1 MLIDA
6 PNPDPRPGR
15 SDTKGQMLPG
25 IAMICLYLIL
35 ITMLNVY
42 AAVAGKYGVG
52 RAKYGVLTVCTLLA
66 LGIFGL
72 LRLTKWGWALV
83 SAACLMLAAGYL
95 VYFTRIHAGFFL
107 VQGLLL
113 LVFFLYLVRPEV
125 RERLR

>member
-1 MLIDA
+1 MRERRGGETEGA
-6 PNPDPRPGR
+6 
-15 SDTKGQMLPG
+15 KGQMLPG

-35 ITMLNVY
+35 VTMLNVY
-42 AAVAGKYGVG
+42 GAMTGRFGVG
-52 RAKYGVLTVCTLLA
+52 RAKYGLLAVCTLLA

-83 SAACLMLAAGYL
+83 AAACALLAVGYL
-95 VYFTRIHAGFFL
+95 VYFLQIHAGFFL

-125 RERLR
+125 RERLH